1 MMILFKI
8 QLKMRVQ
15 CRILNL
21 KIQKLWVDDNNK
33 DNARPEQVTI
43 KLNRYILD
51 ESGEKVYDN
60 TFTNVEKTINLS
72 NVDYD
77 TNSWSYTIPAGELP
91 LKDSNGNKYYYE
103 VTENPVDG
111 YLTIYDQS
119 EDGYTFYITNYRT
132 TSIMDSDSVVIDY
145 GLPVVVDVMEN
156 DRANTDTEINGQ
168 LVGVTK
174 INRAGETDGANL
186 EDYSQDAVTSKL
198 WTDNEEHV

>member
-1 MMILFKI
+1 
-8 QLKMRVQ
+8 VQ